1 MIGMSKIES
10 PHSITQK
17 RPSSQ
22 VMNHNIRH
30 CPDRIIYYWRNAIIA
45 KFLDRCNQNH
55 YLASYVNIR
64 GLLIWD
70 NHYAII
76 LINSTQLF
84 FQIHPGHWHQK
95 IRACSTERDVSWIMM
110 SEAIRE
116 RERERERD
124 DRNERAWETQ
134 KILFPRTFK
143 HSYKIIRWYYTGYK
157 WWERTCVENTSSFAT
172 VKRTEHVGW
181 DRVHSRAL
189 SNEISIRFFLFSH
202 DNEVEVKYFTERPY
216 ICNEYDERTF
226 DMWSDSLKS

>member
-1 MIGMSKIES
+1 MYRRNFASRLGRYYAKPLWLSLRSETKSHRDLGALIMLKIR
-10 PHSITQK
+10 PVITNFQIKLICSCCAPKQK
-17 RPSSQ
+17 LIFTSRSLFVRYENTS
-22 VMNHNIRH
+22 VLNGKGRIMNHDVRS
-30 CPDRIIYYWRNAIIA
+30 
-45 KFLDRCNQNH
+45 NQ
-55 YLASYVNIR
+55 
-64 GLLIWD
+64 
-70 NHYAII
+70 
-76 LINSTQLF
+76 
-84 FQIHPGHWHQK
+84 
-95 IRACSTERDVSWIMM
+95 
-110 SEAIRE
+110 

-134 KILFPRTFK
+134 KIPFPRTFK

>member
-1 MIGMSKIES
+1 MSCDHKNEKMTS
-10 PHSITQK
+10 DCTHLCHCFFRYHVWSC
-17 RPSSQ
+17 SSLT
-22 VMNHNIRH
+22 
-30 CPDRIIYYWRNAIIA
+30 P
-45 KFLDRCNQNH
+45 K
-55 YLASYVNIR
+55 
-64 GLLIWD
+64 
-70 NHYAII
+70 
-76 LINSTQLF
+76 
-84 FQIHPGHWHQK
+84 
-95 IRACSTERDVSWIMM
+95 
-110 SEAIRE
+110 